1 MQTGTNDLNFAL
13 MLMSR
18 TGKQTSKGILLYRW
32 VFAAQMFLLT
42 CGLQAQGWEISFG
55 GNNEDQ
61 GYGVIQT
68 VDHGYVVVGLSESF
82 GADNDMDVYVIRTD
96 VDGTL
101 LWMKE
106 FDEGFREYA
115 YDVIETADN
124 GFLIVGDIS
133 QAVGD
138 KQQVYL
144 LKISKYGEFEWSRKY
159 DNVIGNT
166 AYIQQGRE
174 IAPVADGSG
183 YAIIGVTKESTNGQD
198 DMLLIRIDNEGNE
211 IWRNVYGTSDRDDQA
226 NCIVALPNGGFIFA
240 GSAREEF
247 SFTHDLSIF
256 RVDANGN
263 EEWNIVWGSATVRE
277 EITDLILSGDNSFI
291 GVGSADNYNLA
302 YLVRYTLDGDLEWQ
316 KAFSPGSAGG
326 VLNAVIQLNDGN
338 IAVCGYASLTAANI
352 DVFVGKFDASNGN
365 EIWRQTL
372 GDPDKNDISEGIAP
386 SVDGGFLIVGYN
398 SQSIVLINDVTLI
411 KTDGLGNIITNHISG
426 KVYHSPDG
434 CNEFGAGDVPLTG
447 WLIKA
452 EGQNNTYFG
461 TTDASGNY
469 DILTDTGAYTITV
482 LPPNTYWNVCDPAGF
497 TVTLDDFYTN
507 ANFNFPVQTGVFC
520 PYLEVAVNTDF
531 LAVCEDVSYSIDYVN
546 LGPVAA
552 ENAYVEVTLDSELTF
567 VSATL
572 PVFAQNGNTYT
583 FLLGNV
589 ASTQQGSFE
598 IQTEMDCD
606 GIAQNQAVLVSAHIF
621 PDSLCLQPGPNW
633 DGSSISVNGTCVG
646 DSLRFNIRNIGLAD
660 MAGSKRYFVV
670 EDQVMFL
677 IDTFQ
682 LDSDEEIDI
691 SFEGNGATYRLIAE
705 QSEDHPGN
713 NNPTVAIEGCVEE
726 GLPYSTGFVTQF
738 AENDQ
743 DPFLAVNASETT
755 GSSNQPVELRGYPKG
770 YQDSIID
777 VNTALKYTVLF
788 RNTSTDTI
796 SRVVIRDTLPAELD
810 ITTLVP
816 GAGSHPYVFEIYN
829 NGVLKITF
837 DEIQLQPGD
846 SAEEALKR
854 GFVEFRIA
862 QKPGNPIGT
871 TIDNRAVV
879 YFDYVPP
886 MVTNNVHRVVECNDI
901 FDTEEGCIVVD
912 VTNPPLI
919 PGVDIK
925 VYPNPFTESATFEI
939 NGRSFD
945 AVKLQLFDLQG
956 RLVRSE
962 KSSGSR
968 FQFDR
973 NHLPRGLYMFTLESE
988 GQLIATGKMII
999 Q

>member
-13 MLMSR
+13 MIMSR
-18 TGKQTSKGILLYRW
+18 AGIQDSKGSLLYRC
-32 VFAAQMFLLT
+32 VCVALLFLLT
-42 CGLQAQGWEISFG
+42 TGLQAQGWEITFG
-55 GNNEDQ
+55 GNNEDF

-68 VDHGYVVVGLSESF
+68 QDHGYMVVGFSESF

-106 FDEGFREYA
+106 FDEGFRENA
-115 YDVIETADN
+115 YDVIETEDN
-124 GFLIVGDIS
+124 GFLIVGDIAPQVS
-133 QAVGD
+133 DVPR
-138 KQQVYL
+138 VYL
-144 LKISKYGEFEWSRKY
+144 LKISKFGVFEWSKMY
-159 DNVIGNT
+159 DNIVDGT
-166 AYIQQGRE
+166 ARIQQGRE
-174 IAPVADGSG
+174 IAKAAAGNG
-183 YAIIGVTKESTNGQD
+183 YAIVGLSKASDANENDEI
-198 DMLLIRIDNEGNE
+198 LLIRVDNQGNE
-211 IWRNVYGTSDRDDQA
+211 LWRNTYGSPNVDDSG
-226 NCIVALPNGGFIFA
+226 NCIAALPDGGFVLA
-240 GSAREEF
+240 GNTKVSVGNDI
-247 SFTHDLSIF
+247 TIF
-256 RVDANGN
+256 RVDQNGN
-263 EEWNIVWGSATVRE
+263 QQWNVVSGNSNQNE
-277 EITDLILSGDNSFI
+277 EINDLVISNDGSLI
-291 GVGSADNYNLA
+291 VVGSAQDYNRA
-302 YLVRYTLDGDLEWQ
+302 YIGKYSLDGQLEWE
-316 KAFSPGSAGG
+316 KTFNPGPSGG
-326 VLNAVIQLNDGN
+326 ALNAVANLADGN
-338 IAVCGYASLTAANI
+338 IAVCGYVETSASNI
-352 DVFVGKFDASNGN
+352 DVYIGKFDAGNGN
-365 EIWRQTL
+365 EFWSQNL
-372 GDPDKNDISEGIAP
+372 GDPEKLDIGEGLAA

-434 CNEFGAGDVPLTG
+434 CNEFGAGDAPLTG
-447 WLIKA
+447 WIIKA

-469 DILTDTGAYTITV
+469 DILVDTGAYTITV
-482 LPPNTYWNVCDPAGF
+482 LPPNTYWNVCEPAGF
-497 TVTLDDFYTN
+497 TVTLNDFYSN

-531 LAVCEDVSYSIDYVN
+531 LAVCDDVNYSIDYVN

-552 ENAYVEVTLDSELTF
+552 ENAYVEVTLDSELSF

-583 FLLGNV
+583 FLLGDV
-589 ASTQQGSFE
+589 ASTQQGSFD
-598 IQTEMDCD
+598 IQTVMDCE
-606 GIAQNQAVLVSAHIF
+606 GIAQNQAVLVSAHIY

-633 DGSSISVNGTCVG
+633 DGSSVTVTGTCVG

-660 MAGSKRYFVV
+660 MAASKRYFVV

-682 LDSDEEIDI
+682 LDSDEELDI
-691 SFEGNGATYRLIAE
+691 SFEGTGATYRLIAE

-713 NNPTVAIEGCVEE
+713 NNPTIAIEGCVEE
-726 GLPYSTGFVTQF
+726 GLPYSTGYVTQF

-743 DPFLAVNASETT
+743 DPFLATNASETT
-755 GSSNQPVELRGYPKG
+755 GPSNQPVELRGYPKG

-777 VNTALKYTVLF
+777 VNTELKYTILF
-788 RNTSTDTI
+788 RNTTTDTI
-796 SRVVIRDTLPAELD
+796 TRVVIRDTLPAELD
-810 ITTLVP
+810 ITTLTP

-837 DEIQLQPGD
+837 DQIQLQPGD

-862 QKPGNPIGT
+862 QKPDNPIGT
-871 TIDNRAVV
+871 VIDNRAVV

-886 MVTNNVHRVVECNDI
+886 MVTNQVRRVVECNDL
-901 FDTEEGCIVVD
+901 FDPEESCIVVD
-912 VTNPPLI
+912 VNNPPFI
-919 PGVDIK
+919 PGVEIK
-925 VYPNPFTESATFEI
+925 VYPNPFDESATFEI
-939 NGRSFD
+939 NGREFN
-945 AVKLQLFDLQG
+945 AVTLKLFDLQG

-962 KSSGSR
+962 KANGSR

-973 NHLPRGLYMFTLESE
+973 NHLPRGLYMFMLESE